1 MTATPGLAE
10 GSHYAW
16 DPRHKPFAA
25 GVEPS
30 HHRLVVI
37 ARSPTQ
43 TERAAFR
50 AAARW
55 TFAVLVEGPVCLLLW
70 RAAGWPWSEA
80 PYSWHAQGL
89 PPGTVPDV
97 ADPGPPGR
105 VPFDCLLVDAA
116 TGRTVAAVRHA
127 VPWAPVVRA
136 LHTAIAAQASSPW
149 DPAAYDA
156 TLAQL
161 LEQPSADLAARAPV
175 QVEFGGR

>member
-1 MTATPGLAE
+1 MSPADVAGLSE

-16 DPRHKPFAA
+16 DPVRHAGAA
-25 GVEPS
+25 
-30 HHRLVVI
+30 HHRLVVV

-55 TFAVLVEGPVCLLLW
+55 TLALLVEGPVVLLLW

-89 PPGTVPDV
+89 APWTVPDT

-116 TGRTVAAVRHA
+116 TGQGVAAVRHA
-127 VPWAPVVRA
+127 VPWAPLVRA
-136 LHTAIAAQASSPW
+136 LHTAIAAQARGPR

-156 TLAQL
+156 TLARL
-161 LEQPSADLAARAPV
+161 LAESSSALAARAPV
-175 QVEFGGR
+175 QVECGGAR